1 MKSKPSKI
9 ELEDLYLKCKL
20 SYKEL
25 AKKFSANPSTI
36 GDWLKSDN
44 IPARRFGEGKMS
56 KGVVKPSKEE
66 LKLLYEIK
74 MLSVASI
81 AKKIGAAKDTVKK
94 WITEAGLKYRAKGP
108 RRKSIGITKEDLVQL
123 YWVEKN
129 STRKIAKR
137 YKTSKAVVLYW
148 LKKWHIPTR
157 SSKNYI
163 WELKEIERPSD
174 GQVQQDYKNLS
185 QQGMAKK
192 YGVSVEV
199 IQTLLDR
206 SKIQKR
212 NRSESKKLAEKT
224 GRFVSWN
231 KGKSMDNPRVAEMM
245 KNLHEKHM
253 EKIIEAKTKQAT
265 TRKRLFAEGKLKI
278 WSKGK
283 TGIFSEETINRI
295 RTARLRQ
302 KVTQKNTKPERLMR
316 ILLEQNNL
324 TDGLIEQY
332 GLKIGTLVTR
342 PDFAYPEYKVAIY
355 CDGEFWHGGF
365 NHINLSLEK
374 MKDGRIKEAIKK
386 TMSKDVKQH
395 HTLWDNGWVSLRFWQ
410 YQIERE
416 PKMVIEQ
423 IKKNLFDKGYMNK
436 I

>member
-1 MKSKPSKI
+1 
-9 ELEDLYLKCKL
+9 
-20 SYKEL
+20 
-25 AKKFSANPSTI
+25 
-36 GDWLKSDN
+36 
-44 IPARRFGEGKMS
+44 
-56 KGVVKPSKEE
+56 
-66 LKLLYEIK
+66 
-74 MLSVASI
+74 
-81 AKKIGAAKDTVKK
+81 
-94 WITEAGLKYRAKGP
+94 
-108 RRKSIGITKEDLVQL
+108 
-123 YWVEKN
+123 
-129 STRKIAKR
+129 
-137 YKTSKAVVLYW
+137 
-148 LKKWHIPTR
+148 
-157 SSKNYI
+157 
-163 WELKEIERPSD
+163 
-174 GQVQQDYKNLS
+174 
-185 QQGMAKK
+185 
-192 YGVSVEV
+192 
-199 IQTLLDR
+199 
-206 SKIQKR
+206 
-212 NRSESKKLAEKT
+212 
-224 GRFVSWN
+224 
-231 KGKSMDNPRVAEMM
+231 
-245 KNLHEKHM
+245 M